1 MFHFTSFE
9 PIQIKRNE
17 RVITNKAFQRGT
29 NVCSVNKV
37 YARDTKYQEDIS
49 ARRWS
54 RVEKPAACWESS
66 ATRSTI
72 SWLADTEG

>member
-1 MFHFTSFE
+1 MFFY
-9 PIQIKRNE
+9 I
-17 RVITNKAFQRGT
+17 
-29 NVCSVNKV
+29 SVM
-37 YARDTKYQEDIS
+37 KYHEDIS

-72 SWLADTEG
+72 SWVADTDG